1 MSSNTPK
8 FSGLK
13 RGQAAAKAAAADVAL
28 GVDRT
33 AASATV
39 APPEQVQEQKKRGG
53 RPPVAPEQRHVRV
66 GITMPPGEIAKMEQ
80 ILERQRARGSA
91 ITTVAMVLRAG
102 LAALSQ
108 LSDEEIQ
115 LLSAGLISG

>member
-8 FSGLK
+8 FQGLK

-33 AASATV
+33 VTPAPAAS
-39 APPEQVQEQKKRGG
+39 QEQDDKRKRGG
-53 RPPVAPEQRHVRV
+53 RPPVAPDQKHVRV
-66 GITMPPGEIAKMEQ
+66 GITMPPGEIARMEQ
-80 ILERQRARGSA
+80 ILERQRARGWA

-108 LSDEEIQ
+108 LTDEEIQ

>member
-1 MSSNTPK
+1 MGQNTPK
-8 FSGLK
+8 FQGLK

-33 AASATV
+33 AASTSV
-39 APPEQVQEQKKRGG
+39 TPQEQKKRGG
-53 RPPVAPEQRHVRV
+53 RPPVSPEQRHVRV
-66 GITMPPGEIAKMEQ
+66 GITMPPAEIARMEQ
-80 ILERQRARGSA
+80 ILERQRSRGSA